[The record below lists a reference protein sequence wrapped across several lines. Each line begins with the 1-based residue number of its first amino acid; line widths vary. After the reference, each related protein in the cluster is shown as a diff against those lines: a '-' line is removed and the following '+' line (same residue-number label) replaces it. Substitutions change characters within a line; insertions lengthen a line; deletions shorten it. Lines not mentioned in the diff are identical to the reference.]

1 MSPPSHYFNPC
12 LTRSRQT
19 KGDGTTDSTK
29 DSTYALGKDAKAT
42 TDAAVAE
49 GQRDVEA
56 AKEAG
61 AGYVSQAKDLAAS
74 TLAAA
79 QVNYNLTVIEVSSI

>member
-1 MSPPSHYFNPC
+1 M
-12 LTRSRQT
+12 
-19 KGDGTTDSTK
+19 
-29 DSTYALGKDAKAT
+29 
-42 TDAAVAE
+42 AE

-74 TLAAA
+74 ALAAA
-79 QVNYNLTVIEVSSI
+79 QVNYSLIIIGVGSI

>member
-1 MSPPSHYFNPC
+1 M
-12 LTRSRQT
+12 
-19 KGDGTTDSTK
+19 
-29 DSTYALGKDAKAT
+29 
-42 TDAAVAE
+42 AE

-74 TLAAA
+74 ALAAA
-79 QVNYNLTVIEVSSI
+79 QVNYILTITELCSI